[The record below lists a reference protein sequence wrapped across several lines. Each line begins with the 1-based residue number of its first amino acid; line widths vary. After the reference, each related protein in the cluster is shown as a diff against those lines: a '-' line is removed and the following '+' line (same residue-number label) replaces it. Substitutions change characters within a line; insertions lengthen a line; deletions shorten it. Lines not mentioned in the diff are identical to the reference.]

1 MNAFAINAGGTR
13 SRNASGT
20 SRLPEI
26 EVLENV
32 AASAMHRSTSLTEC
46 ALRRNDRVV
55 AAAAA
60 PLRMNEILLFAVLGL
75 GTGALIA
82 GIGLAVVLS
91 YRGSGVINLA
101 TGASSMVAAYLF
113 LWLTSDGVATAV
125 ALVLALAGTVVFGV
139 VVELVVFR
147 PLRSSSPLSSLV
159 ASLGV
164 LLTAQ
169 ATIDLIL
176 RGGGSD
182 KGPPSALDVMIG
194 GGGSQIIPSVLPQGL
209 VTLFGARIPADR
221 FWLTGIVVLAS
232 AVLWALYRWS
242 HFGLATRAASENGTS
257 AKLAGLHTE
266 RLALQNAVLGA
277 IVAGSVGIL
286 VGAVTQI
293 DTVNL
298 PLQVVPALG
307 AAIFARFT
315 SFSITCL
322 AGLLI
327 GAAQSLLYYAQ
338 TKPWFPTT
346 GGVSMPGVSA
356 VLTFLVIVAAL
367 WLRGSSLPT
376 RGELLEGHL
385 PSAPRPT
392 RLARPAIVCVVA
404 VVVALFVVP
413 FDYRFA
419 IGVSLAGTIIGL
431 SLVLITGYVGQ
442 VSLLQVPLAGIAAFA
457 VSHLATDG
465 GMSFP
470 VASVLAVLVA
480 TATGFLAGA
489 SALRVRGVTLAV
501 VTLAA
506 AIAIEQFG
514 FANPKWGVLR
524 YGNAIPEPTIL
535 GMDVG
540 SAAGLRAIGGGLVSP
555 ALGLWLLGFA
565 TVIAL
570 LVLRVRQS
578 GLGNRMLAVRS
589 NEPAAAAAGV
599 SVRDT
604 KFAAYAL
611 SSCIA
616 GIGGVAYAYA
626 STKVTIDSFGILV
639 ALQFVAFAYIG
650 GITMIPGAV
659 FAGLMTT
666 DGVIPHF
673 LDAQLGLSQTWILL
687 VAGVALILCLRLFPA
702 GIAGSWRAARVR
714 SRGREPAA
722 PRRAPEVARTGARG

>member
-1 MNAFAINAGGTR
+1 
-13 SRNASGT
+13 
-20 SRLPEI
+20 
-26 EVLENV
+26 
-32 AASAMHRSTSLTEC
+32 
-46 ALRRNDRVV
+46 
-55 AAAAA
+55 
-60 PLRMNEILLFAVLGL
+60 
-75 GTGALIA
+75 
-82 GIGLAVVLS
+82 
-91 YRGSGVINLA
+91 
-101 TGASSMVAAYLF
+101 
-113 LWLTSDGVATAV
+113 
-125 ALVLALAGTVVFGV
+125 VLAA
-139 VVELVVFR
+139 
-147 PLRSSSPLSSLV
+147 
-159 ASLGV
+159 
-164 LLTAQ
+164 
-169 ATIDLIL
+169 
-176 RGGGSD
+176 
-182 KGPPSALDVMIG
+182 
-194 GGGSQIIPSVLPQGL
+194 
-209 VTLFGARIPADR
+209 
-221 FWLTGIVVLAS
+221 

-266 RLALQNAVLGA
+266 RLALQNAVLA
-277 IVAGSVGIL
+277 ALVAGGMGIL
-286 VGAVTQI
+286 AGAVTQI

-338 TKPWFPTT
+338 TKPWFPTN
-346 GGVSMPGVSA
+346 GGVPLPGVSS

-376 RGELLEGHL
+376 RGELLEAHL

-392 RLARPAIVCVVA
+392 RLASPALVCVAA
-404 VVVALFVVP
+404 VIVALFVVP

-470 VASVLAVLVA
+470 VASVLAVVIA

-514 FANPKWGVLR
+514 FANPTWGVLR
-524 YGNAIPEPTIL
+524 YGNAIPEPRIF
-535 GMDVG
+535 GWDVG

-555 ALGLWLLGFA
+555 ALGLMLLAA
-565 TVIAL
+565 TTAIAL

-578 GLGNRMLAVRS
+578 GLGNRLLAVRS
-589 NEPAAAAAGV
+589 NESAAAAAGV
-599 SVRDT
+599 GVRGT
-604 KFAAYAL
+604 KFSAYAL

-616 GIGGVAYAYA
+616 GVGGVAYAYA
-626 STKVTIDSFGILV
+626 FTKVTVDSFGVLV

-666 DGVIPHF
+666 GGVIPHF

-687 VAGVALILCLRLFPA
+687 VAGVALILCLRAFPS

-714 SRGREPAA
+714 PRRRVAGAR
-722 PRRAPEVARTGARG
+722 RRAPAVARTGDGGPG

>member
-1 MNAFAINAGGTR
+1 
-13 SRNASGT
+13 
-20 SRLPEI
+20 
-26 EVLENV
+26 
-32 AASAMHRSTSLTEC
+32 
-46 ALRRNDRVV
+46 
-55 AAAAA
+55 
-60 PLRMNEILLFAVLGL
+60 MNEILLFAVLGL

-82 GIGLAVVLS
+82 GIGLGVVLS

-139 VVELVVFR
+139 VVETVVFR

-176 RGGGSD
+176 KGGGSD
-182 KGPPSALDVMIG
+182 KAPSALDVMIG
-194 GGGSQIIPSVLPQGL
+194 GGGNQIIPSVLPQGL
-209 VTLFGARIPADR
+209 VTMFGARIPADR
-221 FWLTGIVVLAS
+221 FWLTGIVVLAA

-257 AKLAGLHTE
+257 AKLAGLHTD
-266 RLALQNAVLGA
+266 RLALQNAVLA
-277 IVAGSVGIL
+277 AAVAGGMGIL
-286 VGAVTQI
+286 AGAVTQI

-338 TKPWFPTT
+338 TKPWFPTS
-346 GGVSMPGVSA
+346 GGVPLPGVSA

-385 PSAPRPT
+385 PPAPRPT
-392 RLARPAIVCVVA
+392 RLAGPAIVCVVA
-404 VVVALFVVP
+404 VIVALFVVP

-470 VASVLAVLVA
+470 VASVLAVMVA
-480 TATGFLAGA
+480 TATGFFAGA

-514 FANPKWGVLR
+514 FANPTWGVLR
-524 YGNAIPEPTIL
+524 YGNAIPEPTIF

-555 ALGLWLLGFA
+555 ALGLMLLAA
-565 TVIAL
+565 TTAIAL

-578 GLGNRMLAVRS
+578 GLGTRLLAVRS
-589 NEPAAAAAGV
+589 NESAAAAAGV
-599 SVRDT
+599 SVPHT
-604 KFAAYAL
+604 KFTAYAL

-616 GIGGVAYAYA
+616 GVGGVAYAYA
-626 STKVTIDSFGILV
+626 FTKVTVDSFGILV

-666 DGVIPHF
+666 GGVIPHF

-702 GIAGSWRAARVR
+702 GIAGSWKGARVR
-714 SRGREPAA
+714 RTSGERPSPPDRDVEDDRGRDRIQARVRDPLLR
-722 PRRAPEVARTGARG
+722 PRSGEAEGVGER

>member
-1 MNAFAINAGGTR
+1 
-13 SRNASGT
+13 
-20 SRLPEI
+20 
-26 EVLENV
+26 
-32 AASAMHRSTSLTEC
+32 
-46 ALRRNDRVV
+46 
-55 AAAAA
+55 
-60 PLRMNEILLFAVLGL
+60 MNEILLFAVLGL

-82 GIGLAVVLS
+82 GIGLGVVLS

-113 LWLTSDGVATAV
+113 LWLTSDGLATAV

-139 VVELVVFR
+139 VVEMVVFR

-176 RGGGSD
+176 KGGGSD
-182 KGPPSALDVMIG
+182 KAPSALDVMIG
-194 GGGSQIIPSVLPQGL
+194 GGGNQIIPSVLPQGL
-209 VTLFGARIPADR
+209 VTMFGARIPADR
-221 FWLTGIVVLAS
+221 FWLTGIVVLAA

-242 HFGLATRAASENGTS
+242 HFGLATRAASENQTS
-257 AKLAGLHTE
+257 AKLAGLHTD
-266 RLALQNAVLGA
+266 RLALQNAVLA
-277 IVAGSVGIL
+277 AAVAGGMGIL
-286 VGAVTQI
+286 AGAVTQI

-338 TKPWFPTT
+338 TKPWFPTS
-346 GGVSMPGVSA
+346 GGVPLPGVSA

-385 PSAPRPT
+385 PPAPRPT
-392 RLARPAIVCVVA
+392 RLAGPAIVCVVA
-404 VVVALFVVP
+404 VIVALFVVP

-470 VASVLAVLVA
+470 VASVLAVMVA

-514 FANPKWGVLR
+514 FANPTWGVLR
-524 YGNAIPEPTIL
+524 YGNAIPEPTIF

-555 ALGLWLLGFA
+555 ALGLMLLAA
-565 TVIAL
+565 TTAVAL

-578 GLGNRMLAVRS
+578 GLGNRLLAVRS
-589 NEPAAAAAGV
+589 NESAAAAAGV
-599 SVRDT
+599 SVPHT
-604 KFAAYAL
+604 KFTAYAL

-616 GIGGVAYAYA
+616 GVGGVAYAYA
-626 STKVTIDSFGILV
+626 FTKVTVDSFGILV

-666 DGVIPHF
+666 GGVIPHF

-702 GIAGSWRAARVR
+702 GIAGSWKRARVR
-714 SRGREPAA
+714 
-722 PRRAPEVARTGARG
+722 PRRRDAGARHRVPAVSRTGDGSPG

>member
-1 MNAFAINAGGTR
+1 
-13 SRNASGT
+13 
-20 SRLPEI
+20 
-26 EVLENV
+26 
-32 AASAMHRSTSLTEC
+32 
-46 ALRRNDRVV
+46 
-55 AAAAA
+55 
-60 PLRMNEILLFAVLGL
+60 MNEILLFAILGL

-82 GIGLAVVLS
+82 GIGLGVVLS

-113 LWLTSDGVATAV
+113 LWLTSDGLATAV
-125 ALVLALAGTVVFGV
+125 ALVLALAGTVIFGV
-139 VVELVVFR
+139 LVELLVFR

-169 ATIDLIL
+169 AIIDLIL
-176 RGGGSD
+176 RGGGSG
-182 KGPPSALDVMIG
+182 KAQASADVMIG

-209 VTLFGARIPADR
+209 VTIFGTRIPADR
-221 FWLTGIVVLAS
+221 FWLTGIVVVAA

-242 HFGLATRAASENGTS
+242 HFGLATRAASESQTS
-257 AKLAGLHTE
+257 AKLAGLPTD
-266 RLALQNAVLGA
+266 RLALGNAVLA
-277 IVAGSVGIL
+277 ATVAGGMGIL
-286 VGAVTQI
+286 AGAVTQI

-346 GGVSMPGVSA
+346 GGVPMPGVSA

-385 PSAPRPT
+385 PAAPRPR
-392 RLARPAIVCVVA
+392 RLAGPAILCVAA
-404 VVVALFVVP
+404 VIVALFVVP

-465 GMSFP
+465 GLGFP
-470 VASVLAVLVA
+470 AASALAVVVA

-514 FANPKWGVLR
+514 FANPRWGVLR
-524 YGNAIPEPTIL
+524 YGNAIPEPRIF

-555 ALGLWLLGFA
+555 ALGLMLLAFTTA
-565 TVIAL
+565 IAL

-578 GLGNRMLAVRS
+578 GLGNRLLAVRS
-589 NEPAAAAAGV
+589 NESAAAAAGV

-604 KFAAYAL
+604 KFTAYAL

-616 GIGGVAYAYA
+616 GVGGVAYAYA
-626 STKVTIDSFGILV
+626 STKVTVDSFGILV
-639 ALQFVAFAYIG
+639 ALQFVAFAYVG

-666 DGVIPHF
+666 NGVIPHF

-702 GIAGSWRAARVR
+702 GIAGSWRRPRHLDRTAAAQPAL
-714 SRGREPAA
+714 SGSFSPLEPDRQ
-722 PRRAPEVARTGARG
+722 P

>member
-1 MNAFAINAGGTR
+1 
-13 SRNASGT
+13 
-20 SRLPEI
+20 
-26 EVLENV
+26 
-32 AASAMHRSTSLTEC
+32 
-46 ALRRNDRVV
+46 
-55 AAAAA
+55 
-60 PLRMNEILLFAVLGL
+60 MNEILLFAVLGL

-82 GIGLAVVLS
+82 GIGLGVVLS

-139 VVELVVFR
+139 VVETVVFR

-176 RGGGSD
+176 KGGGSD
-182 KGPPSALDVMIG
+182 KAPSALDVMIG
-194 GGGSQIIPSVLPQGL
+194 GGGNQIIPSVLPQGL
-209 VTLFGARIPADR
+209 VTMFGARIPADR
-221 FWLTGIVVLAS
+221 FWLTGIVVLAA

-257 AKLAGLHTE
+257 AKLAGLHTD
-266 RLALQNAVLGA
+266 RLALQNAVLA
-277 IVAGSVGIL
+277 AAVAGGMGIL
-286 VGAVTQI
+286 AGAVTQI

-338 TKPWFPTT
+338 TKPWFPTS
-346 GGVSMPGVSA
+346 GGVPLPGVSA

-385 PSAPRPT
+385 PPAPRPT
-392 RLARPAIVCVVA
+392 RLAGPAIVCVVA
-404 VVVALFVVP
+404 VIVALFVVP

-470 VASVLAVLVA
+470 VASVLAVMVA
-480 TATGFLAGA
+480 TATGFFAGA

-514 FANPKWGVLR
+514 FANPTWGVLR
-524 YGNAIPEPTIL
+524 YGNAIPEPTIF

-555 ALGLWLLGFA
+555 ALGLMLLAA
-565 TVIAL
+565 TTAIAL

-578 GLGNRMLAVRS
+578 GLGTRLLAVRS
-589 NEPAAAAAGV
+589 NESAAAAAGV
-599 SVRDT
+599 SVPHA
-604 KFAAYAL
+604 KFTAYAL

-616 GIGGVAYAYA
+616 GVGGVAYAYA
-626 STKVTIDSFGILV
+626 FTKVTVDSFGILV

-666 DGVIPHF
+666 GGVIPHF
-673 LDAQLGLSQTWILL
+673 LDAQLGLSQTVDPARRRRGAHPLPPAL
-687 VAGVALILCLRLFPA
+687 PGRDRGVVEGRSRQAAATRRR
-702 GIAGSWRAARVR
+702 RAA
-714 SRGREPAA
+714 SRPGGLPNW
-722 PRRAPEVARTGARG
+722 RR

>member
-1 MNAFAINAGGTR
+1 
-13 SRNASGT
+13 
-20 SRLPEI
+20 
-26 EVLENV
+26 
-32 AASAMHRSTSLTEC
+32 
-46 ALRRNDRVV
+46 
-55 AAAAA
+55 
-60 PLRMNEILLFAVLGL
+60 MNEILLFAVLGL

-82 GIGLAVVLS
+82 GIGLGVVLS

-139 VVELVVFR
+139 VVETVVFR

-176 RGGGSD
+176 KGGGSD
-182 KGPPSALDVMIG
+182 KAPSALDVMIG
-194 GGGSQIIPSVLPQGL
+194 GGGNQIIPSVLPQGL
-209 VTLFGARIPADR
+209 VTMFGARIPADR
-221 FWLTGIVVLAS
+221 FWLTAIVVLAA

-242 HFGLATRAASENGTS
+242 HFGLATRAASENETS
-257 AKLAGLHTE
+257 AKLAGLHTD
-266 RLALQNAVLGA
+266 RLALQNAVLA
-277 IVAGSVGIL
+277 AAVAGGMGIL
-286 VGAVTQI
+286 AGAVTQI

-338 TKPWFPTT
+338 TKPWFPTS
-346 GGVSMPGVSA
+346 GGVPLPGVSA

-385 PSAPRPT
+385 PPAPRPT
-392 RLARPAIVCVVA
+392 RLAGPAIVCVVA
-404 VVVALFVVP
+404 VIVALFVVP

-470 VASVLAVLVA
+470 VASVLAVMVA
-480 TATGFLAGA
+480 TATGFFAGA

-514 FANPKWGVLR
+514 FANPTWGVLR
-524 YGNAIPEPTIL
+524 YGNAIPEPTIF

-555 ALGLWLLGFA
+555 ALGLMLLAA
-565 TVIAL
+565 TTAIAL

-578 GLGNRMLAVRS
+578 GLGTRLLAVRS
-589 NEPAAAAAGV
+589 NESAAAAAGV
-599 SVRDT
+599 SVPHA
-604 KFAAYAL
+604 KFTAYAL

-616 GIGGVAYAYA
+616 GVGGVAYAYA
-626 STKVTIDSFGILV
+626 FTKVTVDSFGILV

-666 DGVIPHF
+666 GGVIPHF

-702 GIAGSWRAARVR
+702 GIAGSWKARSRQAAATRRRRAA
-714 SRGREPAA
+714 SRPGGLPNW
-722 PRRAPEVARTGARG
+722 RR

>member
-1 MNAFAINAGGTR
+1 
-13 SRNASGT
+13 
-20 SRLPEI
+20 
-26 EVLENV
+26 
-32 AASAMHRSTSLTEC
+32 
-46 ALRRNDRVV
+46 
-55 AAAAA
+55 
-60 PLRMNEILLFAVLGL
+60 MNEILLFALLGL

-82 GIGLAVVLS
+82 GIGLGVVLS

-113 LWLTSDGVATAV
+113 LWLTSDGLETAA
-125 ALVLALAGTVVFGV
+125 ALVLALAGTIVFGV

-176 RGGGSD
+176 KGGGSG
-182 KGPPSALDVMIG
+182 KAPPALDVMLSG
-194 GGGSQIIPSVLPQGL
+194 GGNQIIPSVLPQGL
-209 VTLFGARIPADR
+209 VTAFGARIPADR
-221 FWLTGIVVLAS
+221 FWLTGIVVLA
-232 AVLWALYRWS
+232 AALLWALYRWS
-242 HFGLATRAASENGTS
+242 QFGLSTRAASENQTS
-257 AKLAGLHTE
+257 AKLAGLPID
-266 RLALQNAVLGA
+266 RLALINAALA
-277 IVAGSVGIL
+277 ATVAGGMGIL
-286 VGAVTQI
+286 AGTVTQI

-307 AAIFARFT
+307 AALFARFT

-327 GAAQSLLYYAQ
+327 GVAQSLLYYAQ
-338 TKPWFPTT
+338 TKSWFPTT
-346 GGVSMPGVSA
+346 GSTPLPGVNG

-376 RGELLEGHL
+376 RGELLEAHL
-385 PSAPRPT
+385 PKAPRPKHV
-392 RLARPAIVCVVA
+392 ARPAILGVMVVI
-404 VVVALFVVP
+404 VALFVVP

-419 IGVSLAGTIIGL
+419 IGVSLAGMIIGL
-431 SLVLITGYVGQ
+431 SLVLVTGYVGQ

-465 GMSFP
+465 GFSFL
-470 VASVLAVLVA
+470 VASGLAVSIA

-514 FANPKWGVLR
+514 FANPTWGVLR
-524 YGNAIPEPTIL
+524 YGNAIPEPRIH
-535 GMDVG
+535 GVDVG

-555 ALGLWLLGFA
+555 ALGLMLLIVTTA
-565 TVIAL
+565 IAL
-570 LVLRVRQS
+570 LVVRVRQS

-589 NEPAAAAAGV
+589 NESAAAAAGV

-626 STKVTIDSFGILV
+626 STKVSVDSFGVVV
-639 ALQFVAFAYIG
+639 ALQFVAYAYVG
-650 GITMIPGAV
+650 GITLIPGAV

-673 LDAQLGLSQTWILL
+673 LHAQLGLSPTWILL

-702 GIAGSWRAARVR
+702 GIAGSWKGLRALSGHPSPVFR
-714 SRGREPAA
+714 PAEDPA
-722 PRRAPEVARTGARG
+722 VHGERRQ